1 MVVVAV
7 FAVYG
12 LLLIIEACIAY
23 RGNEGKL
30 VLIAEI
36 CSGVIAIGSAA
47 LLFLGVSIGASIG
60 MGLMLA
66 MMAVF
71 ASRYMRTRAFFPAGA
86 MLIVS
91 LVAMGALFRSMK

>member
-7 FAVYG
+7 FVVYG
-12 LLLIIEACIAY
+12 LLLIIEACTAY
-23 RGNEGKL
+23 RGNEGKFML
-30 VLIAEI
+30 LAGI

-47 LLFLGVSIGASIG
+47 LLLLGISIGASIG
-60 MGLMLA
+60 IGLMLA

-86 MLIVS
+86 MLIIS
-91 LVAMGALFRSMK
+91 LVAMGVSSGV

>member
-12 LLLIIEACIAY
+12 LLLIIEACMAY
-23 RGNEGKL
+23 RGNEGKFML
-30 VLIAEI
+30 LAGI
-36 CSGVIAIGSAA
+36 CSGVIAIGSGA
-47 LLFLGVSIGASIG
+47 LLLLGIAIGASIG

-86 MLIVS
+86 MLIIS
-91 LVAMGALFRSMK
+91 LVAMGALVRSMR